1 MKDLLQKQ
9 KPNKKLQQ
17 LKNYL
22 LKDKQKIYWKCNK
35 QQSNKEQP
43 KKKNKKMKGNNKL
56 LILNNYNMNKN
67 QLN

>member
-35 QQSNKEQP
+35 
-43 KKKNKKMKGNNKL
+43 
-56 LILNNYNMNKN
+56 
-67 QLN
+67 